1 MRAMILA
8 AGLGKR
14 LRPLTD
20 SKPKPLLQAGGKA
33 LIEYHLERLSKLGV
47 QEVVINTHWC
57 GDQLPLY
64 LGDGDR
70 WGLQLRFVHEQR
82 LLETAG
88 GILNARPWA
97 EDEVFLLVNGDV
109 YFEDDLQRLVARAER
124 VDGQRCQALLAMT
137 ANPVEHP
144 QGDFVPA
151 DDSAISLLQAVATPK
166 RAGNT
171 YAGVALLH
179 ARLFEHLACGVP
191 APLAPLLR
199 AAMAKGALYGWYL
212 PGFWLDVG
220 TPERLATLRQ
230 RLEQRSA

>member
-20 SKPKPLLQAGGKA
+20 NTPKPLLQAGGKA
-33 LIEYHLERLSKLGV
+33 LIEYHLERLSQLGI

-57 GDQLPLY
+57 GAQLPQY
-64 LGDGDR
+64 LGDGGR

-109 YFEDDLQRLVARAER
+109 YFEDDLQHLIAQVGRM
-124 VDGQRCQALLAMT
+124 DGQRCQALLAMT
-137 ANPVEHP
+137 ANPIEHP

-151 DDSAISLLQAVATPK
+151 DDSAISPLQQVATPE

-179 ARLFEHLACGVP
+179 AHLFEHLEYGAP

-199 AAMAKGALYGWYL
+199 EAMAKGALYGWHL